1 MSGEGRLLWL
11 QEEAELVEIGFRL
24 ASAFEFGRGRFAMT
38 GQINFGPDTG
48 PSILPV
54 RQSAGAAA
62 WVFSAAGAV
71 AVAVAYFLAA
81 KLSLALLEEA
91 DGVAV
96 FWPAAGIASGVL
108 IGFGTAARWPVVA
121 GVMVATIAA
130 NLLGDRDIWSS
141 IFFAVANAGEATV
154 AAGLIQRFYRS
165 PFELNGLRHVLGL
178 FAATIGATIA
188 SGIVGTL
195 GFVLFYG
202 STASVWTIWFH
213 WFASDALGTITIAP
227 LIIGFASL
235 LREFPRRREIA
246 EGMLSLAVVTVLCA
260 FLILMPNQ
268 MWALGLAIAALC
280 PLIVWIAARLRP
292 IFTAAATFFCAIT
305 IVWTTTFGTGIF
317 GDPRM
322 SIDQRIVYAQAT
334 ILAISFGAL
343 ILAALFS
350 ERRLHEIA
358 LLEREARLQDALRA
372 GGVLAF
378 DWDLP
383 ADEIRHSQN
392 ATQTLGIRSKQ
403 VLSGAEW
410 LKQIHPDDRPSV
422 MACLHGVR
430 PDNPTYSTTF
440 RYILRDGDREVWL
453 EQIAIAEFDS
463 AGQVKRVEGLTTDI
477 TERKRSEQEIS
488 RARKSAEL
496 ANQAKSSFLAAASHD
511 LRQPLQTL
519 RFLQEALDQ
528 HHPDGEGR
536 KLLEAIGRSLDT
548 MSSMLSSLLDVNRL
562 ESGNL
567 RPTKSDFA
575 INEIFDSVAN
585 DFRRSVEEKT
595 LKLRVIRCRLMV
607 HSDKRMLEEMIR
619 NLLSN
624 SVRYTD
630 HGKLLLGCRRT
641 GDKIRIEMRDSGI
654 GIAGDQ
660 LPHIFDEYYQGV
672 EAAQRGGFGLGLAI
686 VRRLG
691 EVLDHGIDVRSAPGK
706 GTCVSIEVPLGQT
719 RVHGETAQDQDSES
733 ISFVGTVVVI
743 EDEASV
749 RSALNRLLKKR
760 GVGTFVVATGNDA
773 LTLVAE
779 GIRPDFVLSDYNLR
793 GSMNGI
799 ESIKA
804 LRSALAWNVPAI
816 VMTGDIQSKTIEAIA
831 SRDVSVLIKP
841 FLAEEL
847 LQLMTRLQRSSV

>member
-1 MSGEGRLLWL
+1 MSG
-11 QEEAELVEIGFRL
+11 QV
-24 ASAFEFGRGRFAMT
+24 
-38 GQINFGPDTG
+38 NFGPDPG
-48 PSILPV
+48 PSILPA
-54 RQSAGAAA
+54 RQSARAAA

-71 AVAVAYFLAA
+71 AMAVGYFLAA

-96 FWPAAGIASGVL
+96 FWPAAGIASGAL
-108 IGFGTAARWPVVA
+108 IGFGSAARWPVVA
-121 GVMVATIAA
+121 GVMAATIAA
-130 NLLGDRDIWSS
+130 NLLGDRNIWSS

-154 AAGLIQRFYRS
+154 VAGLIQRLYGS
-165 PFELNGLRHVLGL
+165 PFELNELRHVLGL
-178 FAATIGATIA
+178 FAATVAATIA
-188 SGIVGTL
+188 SGILGTL
-195 GFVLFYG
+195 GFVFFYG
-202 STASVWTIWFH
+202 STASVSTIWFH

-235 LREFPRRREIA
+235 LREFPSRREIA
-246 EGMLSLAVVTVLCA
+246 EGMLSLAVVTALCA

-268 MWALGLAIAALC
+268 TWTFELAIAALC

-292 IFTAAATFFCAIT
+292 LFTAAATFICAIT
-305 IVWTTTFGTGIF
+305 IVWTTTFGIGVF
-317 GDPRM
+317 GGPRLP
-322 SIDQRIVYAQAT
+322 IDQRILYAQAT
-334 ILAISFGAL
+334 ILAIAFGAL

-350 ERRLHEIA
+350 ERRLHEIT
-358 LLEREARLQDALRA
+358 LMEREARLQDALKA

-383 ADEIRHSQN
+383 ADEVRHSQN
-392 ATQTLGIRSKQ
+392 ATQTLGIESKQ
-403 VLSGAEW
+403 VLSSAEW

-430 PDNPTYSTTF
+430 QDNPAYSTTF
-440 RYILRDGDREVWL
+440 RYMRQDREVWL

-463 AGQVKRVEGLTTDI
+463 AGQLKRVQGLTTDI

-496 ANQAKSSFLAAASHD
+496 ANQAKSGFLAAASHD

-519 RFLQEALDQ
+519 RFLHEALEQ
-528 HHPDGEGR
+528 HHPDDEGR
-536 KLLEAIGRSLDT
+536 QLLEAIGRSLDT
-548 MSSMLSSLLDVNRL
+548 ISSMLSSLLDINRL

-567 RPTKSDFA
+567 RPIKSDLA
-575 INEIFDSVAN
+575 INEVFDTVAT
-585 DFRRSVEEKT
+585 DFLRPVEEKS
-595 LKLRVIRCRLMV
+595 LKLRVVRCGLMV
-607 HSDKRMLEEMIR
+607 HSEKRMLEQMIR

-630 HGKLLLGCRRT
+630 HGKLLLGCRRA
-641 GDKIRIEMRDSGI
+641 GDKIRIEIWDSGI

-672 EAAQRGGFGLGLAI
+672 HAAQRGGFGLGLAI

-691 EVLDHGIDVRSAPGK
+691 ELLDHEIVVRSVLGK

-719 RVHGETAQDQDSES
+719 RDRCETAQDQDGEG
-733 ISFVGTVVVI
+733 ISFVGTVLVI
-743 EDEASV
+743 EDEVSV
-749 RSALNRLLKKR
+749 RSALSRLLKLR
-760 GVGTFVVATGNDA
+760 GIGTSIAATGNDA
-773 LTLVAE
+773 LTLVME
-779 GIRPDFVLSDYNLR
+779 GIRPDLVLSDYNLR
-793 GSMNGI
+793 GSMNGV

-804 LRSALAWNVPAI
+804 LRSALASNVPAI
-816 VMTGDIQSKTIEAIA
+816 VMTGDIQSKTIDAIA
-831 SRDVSVLIKP
+831 SQDISVMIKP

-847 LQLMTRLQRSSV
+847 LQLMTRLQSSSGSPGPR